1 MIMSER
7 VLPLLPSKEQ
17 IQQLPLFQ
25 NLALPQI
32 QVIHSLE
39 QCQAIASELKRCA
52 LLGFDTE
59 SKPTFNKGEVSTGPH
74 LIQLASIEKAYL
86 FQMTPAILEFLQP
99 ILENPAQLKVGFGL
113 KNDGHLFRKK
123 GIQLQGMVELS
134 KCFTS
139 FGLNNAVGIKNAMAI
154 LFQRNFPK
162 SKKISTS
169 NWARK
174 TLTTAQ
180 IQYATADAYAALLVF
195 IELQRLALL
204 PPHLYTRSLTF
215 AMPFNTINAKTE
227 A

>member
-1 MIMSER
+1 
-7 VLPLLPSKEQ
+7 
-17 IQQLPLFQ
+17 
-25 NLALPQI
+25 
-32 QVIHSLE
+32 
-39 QCQAIASELKRCA
+39 
-52 LLGFDTE
+52 
-59 SKPTFNKGEVSTGPH
+59 
-74 LIQLASIEKAYL
+74 
-86 FQMTPAILEFLQP
+86 MTPAILEFLQP

-204 PPHLYTRSLTF
+204 PLHLYTSSLTF

>member
-1 MIMSER
+1 
-7 VLPLLPSKEQ
+7 
-17 IQQLPLFQ
+17 
-25 NLALPQI
+25 
-32 QVIHSLE
+32 
-39 QCQAIASELKRCA
+39 
-52 LLGFDTE
+52 
-59 SKPTFNKGEVSTGPH
+59 
-74 LIQLASIEKAYL
+74 
-86 FQMTPAILEFLQP
+86 
-99 ILENPAQLKVGFGL
+99 
-113 KNDGHLFRKK
+113 
-123 GIQLQGMVELS
+123 MVELS

-139 FGLNNAVGIKNAMAI
+139 FGLNNAVGIKNAMAL

-169 NWARK
+169 NWAHK